1 MALYCGCL
9 TMQILNTALFASA
22 NLIAYYR
29 CESGALTTDS
39 KGSYTLTN
47 QGSVAESTGQFGG
60 ASNPGTPN
68 ADNGVLYRTSTFP
81 ALGSSNFSIVN
92 WVKFN
97 DTTAVSYFG
106 NWCDSA
112 NDVFSRFTWGPN
124 NLGAGQPGYLFY
136 RVKSGVA
143 QQGPTLA
150 GTPTT
155 GVWMHIG
162 VTYDGTNVRGYIGGA
177 LVAGPTAASGNGSV
191 GETGGIGFGI
201 DGQDFDTVTT
211 ASTCQLDDIGFFDA
225 ALSADNMALLA
236 RPGSGGFFNLL

>member
-1 MALYCGCL
+1 MLGL
-9 TMQILNTALFASA
+9 PNMQIINTSLFASA
-22 NLIAYYR
+22 NLVAYYR
-29 CESGALTTDS
+29 QEPGALTTDS

-47 QGSVAESTGQFGG
+47 QGSVAESMGQFGG

-68 ADNGVLYRTSTFP
+68 SDNGVLYRTATFP

-150 GTPTT
+150 GTPST
-155 GVWMHIG
+155 GVWIHIA
-162 VTYDGTNVRGYIGGA
+162 VTYDGTNVRGYINGA
-177 LVAGPTAASGNGSV
+177 LVAGPTAASGNGTSP
-191 GETGGIGFGI
+191 ETGGIGLGI

-211 ASTCQLDDIGFFDA
+211 ASTCQLDDVGFFNA
-225 ALSADNMALLA
+225 ALSADDMVLLA
-236 RPGSGGFFNLL
+236 QRGGGMFNVM